1 MKKLLLTLTALML
14 ILSFTACTN
23 NKSGETETVT
33 NTTEETKLTPQQIAE
48 QENAVFEKLIDD
60 YRQQGLNDISLQLLE
75 YGYFN
80 LNTENGTKRALF
92 IMQATKTYYRYSTYI
107 YVCENGQANMIP
119 LVLADGTKAND
130 YGQLTAINQ
139 NGDLFLYDRLAPYS
153 VFTYSNGQ
161 YTLTK
166 EYLAN
171 DYGSFDKAVAEVEK
185 QHQISTLPKLEKT
198 SEETETK
205 IAEYRAM
212 VSTESGEIFNGEK
225 MVSTPNKAW
234 VYKLELT
241 EDALIVHGSLDRTYE
256 GEKKPTLVPD
266 GVYTFKID
274 QNSDVPDYVKNI
286 INKDG
291 TNPPAGG
298 FNISAAGNTLLSA
311 SMAS

>member
-1 MKKLLLTLTALML
+1 MKKLLFTLTALML
-14 ILSFTACTN
+14 TLSFTACTN
-23 NKSGETETVT
+23 NKSAETETVT
-33 NTTEETKLTPQQIAE
+33 TTTEETKLTPEQIAK

-92 IMQATKTYYRYSTYI
+92 IMQATKTYYRYSTYV
-107 YVCENGQANMIP
+107 YVCENGQPKMIP

-139 NGDLFLYDRLAPYS
+139 NGDLFLSDRLIPYC

-166 EYLAN
+166 EYLADN
-171 DYGSFDKAVAEVEK
+171 YGGFDNAVAEAEK

-212 VSTESGEIFNGEK
+212 MSTESGEIFNGET

-266 GVYTFKID
+266 GMHTFKID
-274 QNSDVPDYVKNI
+274 QNSDVPDYVKNVI
-286 INKDG
+286 KREGN
-291 TNPPAGG
+291 NPSAGG
-298 FNISAAGNTLLSA
+298 FSLRAAGNTLLSVA
-311 SMAS
+311 MAD